1 MIYIIKLFLH
11 SWVWAET
18 VLLPNI
24 NSQPAEYFNKCRQSG
39 YICAEDFV
47 MNQFDQKETPQ
58 FHQLIEELDLL
69 QTEQRAE
76 LSPKINLI
84 LKQEMLS
91 LEQLDFLIDLLKKSN
106 ELEARKDNQLLLK
119 TLTKIHSM
127 LSHQI
132 ISTES
137 ESIVLFKKRISRKYF
152 DKNFHFF
159 KDYKY
164 LILHFNSY
172 QENGVVYPFVSANCP
187 QVQTSPLIDSMLKD
201 QIYLVFEKESC
212 SAFESAAQ
220 MNTHLQNWV
229 SDHQQPLLW
238 SVTAGVLIYLFQ
250 SKYEIEFK

>member
-1 MIYIIKLFLH
+1 MIFIIKLLFH

-18 VLLPNI
+18 VLLPNT
-24 NSQPAEYFNKCRQSG
+24 NSQPSEYFNKCRQNG
-39 YICAEDFV
+39 YICAEDFI
-47 MNQFDQKETPQ
+47 MNQLDQKETPL

-76 LSPKINLI
+76 LSQKTALI

-106 ELEARKDNQLLLK
+106 ELEVRKDNQLLWK

-127 LSHQI
+127 LSHQTP
-132 ISTES
+132 STES
-137 ESIVLFKKRISRKYF
+137 ESIVLFKKKISRKYF
-152 DKNFHFF
+152 DKNFLFF

-164 LILHFNSY
+164 LIFHFNSY
-172 QENGVVYPFVSANCP
+172 QENEVVYPFVRANCP
-187 QVQTSPLIDSMLKD
+187 QVQTSPLIEPMLKD

-220 MNTHLQNWV
+220 MNTNLQNWV
-229 SDHQQPLLW
+229 SDHQKPILW